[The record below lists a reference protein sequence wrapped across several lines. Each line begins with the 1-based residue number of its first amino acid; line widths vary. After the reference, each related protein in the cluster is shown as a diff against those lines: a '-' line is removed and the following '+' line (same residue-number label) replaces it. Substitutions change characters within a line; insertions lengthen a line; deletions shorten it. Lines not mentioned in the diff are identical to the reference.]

1 MYFWINYD
9 SVLMF
14 KYMFCIAPL
23 KGIPSRIPSGGFR
36 TSVLSSNISRPNPAR
51 PLSGRKDCAIKLL
64 DITEQPLGY
73 AQAKKRKRMLG
84 EHNFINNNMRKEN

>member
-1 MYFWINYD
+1 
-9 SVLMF
+9 MF
-14 KYMFCIAPL
+14 VAPL
-23 KGIPSRIPSGGFR
+23 KGIPSRIPSSGFR
-36 TSVLSSNISRPNPAR
+36 QSVLSTNSNRPTPAR

-84 EHNFINNNMRKEN
+84 T